1 MTTQNRPAGNWANPE
16 DQADGRSA
24 LSVAHD
30 GNNRSVGAD
39 RRRQRIKLLLET
51 MIQNRGKVLDLIT
64 EASEKH
70 DHIALGFK
78 SWTEYVSTEFAG
90 LLARLTVED
99 RRETVLILSRTGL
112 STRAIAPIVG
122 TNHSTIVRDL
132 QSGGADAPPAD
143 DHEIQ
148 PHLRSEEAFVEH
160 LGMRPDEADALISS
174 GLVTNREEFDEAAR
188 QLGDHPAPERTV
200 VGLDEKRYRAP
211 KPKPRRASFPDA
223 YRYAVDDLD
232 KVVRRIEKLHAD
244 DRFLGHREDLQQRR
258 GGLLSEVAWVVSEIE
273 SDLGGHLNCP
283 SCEQRVAPD
292 RFWRESLCT
301 ECRQIAGVR

>member
-1 MTTQNRPAGNWANPE
+1 MTTQKRPAGNGANPE
-16 DQADGRSA
+16 DQAGGRSA
-24 LSVAHD
+24 LSVAHED
-30 GNNRSVGAD
+30 DNRSAAAD

-64 EASEKH
+64 EASENH

-78 SWTEYVSTEFAG
+78 SWAEYVSTEFAG

-112 STRAIAPIVG
+112 STRAIAPIVEM
-122 TNHSTIVRDL
+122 NQSTIVRDL
-132 QSGGADAPPAD
+132 QAGDAYASPAD
-143 DHEIQ
+143 DQVKHDVPPDLET
-148 PHLRSEEAFVEH
+148 PDWRSLPSIEGLSSATEKSVE
-160 LGMRPDEADALISS
+160 P
-174 GLVTNREEFDEAAR
+174 
-188 QLGDHPAPERTV
+188 
-200 VGLDEKRYRAP
+200 VGSLDGKRYPSP

-232 KVVRRIEKLHAD
+232 KVVRRIEKLHGD

-258 GGLLSEVAWVVSEIE
+258 GDLLTEIACVVSGIE
-273 SDLGGHLNCP
+273 SDLGGYLTCP
-283 SCEQRVAPD
+283 SCKQRVVPD
-292 RFWRESLCT
+292 RSWSELLCI